1 MTLGEKLLNDFK
13 ELPLHLKEL
22 ALVEIEKM
30 YNQKYSRIGDNDMN
44 LIKVE
49 NKELTVKEWNGQRVV
64 TAWDIA
70 KLHEREVRRV
80 NENFEYVKD
89 KLIENEDYFLI
100 KRQEIS
106 ESKFPIQD
114 FIPNN
119 VKEIPLFTESG
130 YLMLVK
136 TFTDDLSWNIQ
147 RALVKSY
154 FTLKTVVK
162 EIKQTEAQ
170 KKRLEIMDRNSR
182 ARMSKEFS
190 KLATQ
195 IDNPKF
201 KEILNVYAANT
212 LADNE
217 ILPLPRLEQKTY
229 TATEL
234 GNILGISG
242 NMVGRLANEHNLKTD
257 EYGYWAYDKS
267 KHSSKQVESFRY
279 FEHIIEKFREILKN
293 KIA

>member
-1 MTLGEKLLNDFK
+1 
-13 ELPLHLKEL
+13 
-22 ALVEIEKM
+22 
-30 YNQKYSRIGDNDMN
+30 MN
-44 LIKVE
+44 LIKIE

-70 KLHEREVRRV
+70 KLHERNVAKV
-80 NENFEYVKD
+80 NEIFKNNKEKFELEKDYYVLNRD
-89 KLIENEDYFLI
+89 EF
-100 KRQEIS
+100 S
-106 ESKFPIQD
+106 ESFKTIQK

-119 VKEIPLFTESG
+119 VKEIVLYTERG
-130 YLMLVK
+130 YLKLTKPFEDELSWRIQDMLV
-136 TFTDDLSWNIQ
+136 D
-147 RALVKSY
+147 SY
-154 FTLKTVVK
+154 FTLKTVIK

-182 ARMSKEFS
+182 ARISKEFS

-257 EYGYWAYDKS
+257 EYGYWAYDKA
-267 KHSSKQVESFRY
+267 KGHNKQIETFRY
-279 FEHIIEKFREILKN
+279 FEHVIEKFREILKN

>member
-1 MTLGEKLLNDFK
+1 
-13 ELPLHLKEL
+13 
-22 ALVEIEKM
+22 
-30 YNQKYSRIGDNDMN
+30 MN
-44 LIKVE
+44 LIKIE

-64 TAWDIA
+64 TAKDIA
-70 KLHEREVRRV
+70 DLHERDVKRV
-80 NENFEYVKD
+80 VENFQNNKEKFELG
-89 KLIENEDYFLI
+89 KDYF
-100 KRQEIS
+100 EITKEEIRKSKFS
-106 ESKFPIQD
+106 ESFSKYSKNSI
-114 FIPNN
+114 
-119 VKEIPLFTESG
+119 EILYTERG
-130 YLMLVK
+130 YLKLTK
-136 TFTDDLSWNIQ
+136 TFNDELSWRVQDI
-147 RALVKSY
+147 LVDSY

-229 TATEL
+229 TATEI

-279 FEHIIEKFREILKN
+279 FEHAIDKFKNILNKRE
-293 KIA
+293 A

>member
-1 MTLGEKLLNDFK
+1 MTTEQKLG
-13 ELPLHLKEL
+13 
-22 ALVEIEKM
+22 
-30 YNQKYSRIGDNDMN
+30 

-89 KLIENEDYFLI
+89 KLILGEDYFI
-100 KRQEIS
+100 ITKDKIS
-106 ESKFPIQD
+106 ESKISIQD

-136 TFTDDLSWNIQ
+136 TFTDDLSWDIQ
-147 RALVKSY
+147 RMLVKNY
-154 FTLKTVVK
+154 FTLKTVIK

-229 TATEL
+229 TATEI

-257 EYGYWAYDKS
+257 EYGYWAYDKA
-267 KHSSKQVESFRY
+267 KGHNKQIESFRY
-279 FEHIIEKFREILKN
+279 FEHVIEKFIEILKN